1 MWTVIKFDKKR
12 LGSLKS
18 SLIEKFGN
26 QCKIYCPKIL
36 IENFKNN
43 KLVKKELNLLG
54 DYIFCYHTDFSNNLI
69 ANKLKYL
76 KGVKYLLDGFIKSQN
91 ELNDFI
97 TKCKK
102 IENADG
108 FITQG
113 AFETKINRFY
123 KFSSGPFTQKI
134 FKIIDLQKNKI
145 DILLGNI
152 KTTIDKKEFSFTPL

>member
-1 MWTVIKFDKKR
+1 M
-12 LGSLKS
+12 
-18 SLIEKFGN
+18 
-26 QCKIYCPKIL
+26 
-36 IENFKNN
+36 
-43 KLVKKELNLLG
+43 
-54 DYIFCYHTDFSNNLI
+54 
-69 ANKLKYL
+69 